1 MNETGVGM
9 FNHCAKKLN
18 VDMFDQADKVIRTI
32 MVVVF
37 VAVGIF
43 YIIQYLR

>member
-9 FNHCAKKLN
+9 FNHYPKKLN

-37 VAVGIF
+37 IAVGI
-43 YIIQYLR
+43 YYVIQWLF